1 MTTVTQIAKT
11 IDEIV
16 ANTPSNDPFSMEAT
30 LFGCDDDG
38 AYILASGRD
47 PYEVLCDTPKPS
59 KITAMAFVV
68 TGWAS
73 PLNENGDDVLPSQ
86 HPDRI
91 RIRLVT
97 AVGYDGFATVMR
109 RADQPDEVNDMGEEG
124 TGALRDALEAWWA
137 K

>member
-1 MTTVTQIAKT
+1 MTPTIQQVALT
-11 IDEIV
+11 IDEMV

-47 PYEVLCDTPKPS
+47 PYEVLCNTPKPS
-59 KITAMAFVV
+59 RITAMAFVV

-73 PLNENGDDVLPSQ
+73 PTTDNDTPPSQ
-86 HPDRI
+86 HPERI

-109 RADQPDEVNDMGEEG
+109 RADQPDEVEDMGDEG
-124 TGALRDALEAWWA
+124 EGALRDALEAWWA

>member
-1 MTTVTQIAKT
+1 MTPTIQQVALT
-11 IDEIV
+11 IDEMV

-30 LFGCDDDG
+30 LFGCDHDG
-38 AYILASGRD
+38 AYILASGGD
-47 PYEVLCDTPKPS
+47 PYEVLSETPKPS

-73 PLNENGDDVLPSQ
+73 PTTDDTPPSQ

-97 AVGYDGFATVMR
+97 AVGYDGFRTIMR
-109 RADQPDEVNDMGEEG
+109 RADQPDEVQDLGDEGEG
-124 TGALRDALEAWWA
+124 GLRDALEAWWA